1 MIRAPGSCPNRQRGR
16 SAAVVAAAALLTG
29 CGVGGPA
36 YVEPSEGAAATVIMT
51 TGLAFDPSEVTVH
64 VGDTVEWRNKSILTH
79 TVTTDPTIVQ
89 NTSNVEIP
97 AGAMV
102 FDSGAVFPG
111 QIYRYTF
118 RAPGTYR
125 YVSLPHESF
134 AMHGT
139 VVVEAEE

>member
-1 MIRAPGSCPNRQRGR
+1 MIRTPESHPCRRRHPVALV
-16 SAAVVAAAALLTG
+16 AVALLAG

-36 YVEPSEGAAATVIMT
+36 YVEPSDGIAATVVMT
-51 TGLAFDPSEVTVH
+51 TALAFDPSEVTVR

-79 TVTTDPTIVQ
+79 TVTTDPTIVRD
-89 NTSNVEIP
+89 TSNVEIP
-97 AGAMV
+97 EGAMV

-111 QIYRYTF
+111 EIFRYTF

-139 VVVEAEE
+139 VVVEAQE